1 MYIDWWNRTGPAT
14 LGERFGLKAKG
25 PTKEGVKDLELVNTV
40 LKENNIKPEK
50 PRFQYDPISEELQDV
65 NAPGWAEKA
74 TQMEDIKKKKRI
86 ANHLKRQWGIAEK
99 PPHKVVVQRTETKS
113 PKLTGVDRYIRAKN

>member
-25 PTKEGVKDLELVNTV
+25 PTKQGVKDLNLVNKV
-40 LKENNIKPEK
+40 LQENNIKPEK

-74 TQMEDIKKKKRI
+74 TKQMSVPR
-86 ANHLKRQWGIAEK
+86 
-99 PPHKVVVQRTETKS
+99 KVVVPSTETK
-113 PKLTGVDRYIRAKN
+113 PPELTGVDRYIRAKKI

>member
-1 MYIDWWNRTGPAT
+1 MYTEWWERMKPAT

-25 PTKEGVKDLELVNTV
+25 PTNVVNKVLE
-40 LKENNIKPEK
+40 EK

-74 TQMEDIKKKKRI
+74 TKQMEDIKKSS
-86 ANHLKRQWGIAEK
+86 
-99 PPHKVVVQRTETKS
+99 VVKQTKS
-113 PKLTGVDRYIRAKN
+113 PELSGVDRYILAKKI

>member
-1 MYIDWWNRTGPAT
+1 MYTEWWERMKPAT
-14 LGERFGLKAKG
+14 LGERFGLKARG
-25 PTKEGVKDLELVNTV
+25 PTKQGVKDLELVNKV

-74 TQMEDIKKKKRI
+74 TKQMEDIGKKPSVAK
-86 ANHLKRQWGIAEK
+86 Q
-99 PPHKVVVQRTETKS
+99 TKS
-113 PKLTGVDRYIRAKN
+113 PELTGVDRYIRAKKI

>member
-1 MYIDWWNRTGPAT
+1 M
-14 LGERFGLKAKG
+14 
-25 PTKEGVKDLELVNTV
+25 ELVNTV

-74 TQMEDIKKKKRI
+74 TKQMDDIKKSSR
-86 ANHLKRQWGIAEK
+86 
-99 PPHKVVVQRTETKS
+99 KVSVQRTETK
-113 PKLTGVDRYIRAKN
+113 PELTGVDRYIRAKKI

>member
-1 MYIDWWNRTGPAT
+1 MYIDWWNRNGPAT

-25 PTKEGVKDLELVNTV
+25 PTKEEMKDLELVNKV
-40 LKENNIKPEK
+40 LQENNIKPEK

-74 TQMEDIKKKKRI
+74 TRQMEDIGKKPSVVK
-86 ANHLKRQWGIAEK
+86 QTK
-99 PPHKVVVQRTETKS
+99 PPELS
-113 PKLTGVDRYIRAKN
+113 GVDRYIRAKKI

>member
-25 PTKEGVKDLELVNTV
+25 PT
-40 LKENNIKPEK
+40 KPEK

-74 TQMEDIKKKKRI
+74 TKQMEEIKKKPLVAK
-86 ANHLKRQWGIAEK
+86 Q
-99 PPHKVVVQRTETKS
+99 TKS
-113 PKLTGVDRYIRAKN
+113 PELTGVDRYLLAKK